1 MRRQDDLLNSAPV
14 AILIYWACGVWPMGR
29 TGYGIERVR
38 GGHALGSSVL
48 PTDVEIS
55 RLSKPRASPG
65 RQPAAR
71 LARMRVPPSRLW
83 VDGRSRQP
91 ARSPPP
97 QRPPPAAPQP
107 ARSTKQALVAAT
119 CQRDQWPPALRRP
132 AASAKC
138 CAILALIVALLTAG
152 VLGAGSYFG
161 LPIAMEVRA
170 LRKNRGACCRFSKGF
185 RHRKYD

>member
-1 MRRQDDLLNSAPV
+1 MPLTGHHGTTRGHVLPRRLLYRKVRKMRRQDDLLNSAPV

-91 ARSPPP
+91 ARSPRRVLETVTSAVGE
-97 QRPPPAAPQP
+97 RPALFRTL
-107 ARSTKQALVAAT
+107 RSTPVECTQPSTTGTQPPVECA
-119 CQRDQWPPALRRP
+119 QR
-132 AASAKC
+132 
-138 CAILALIVALLTAG
+138 G
-152 VLGAGSYFG
+152 G
-161 LPIAMEVRA
+161 LSVVECPR
-170 LRKNRGACCRFSKGF
+170 
-185 RHRKYD
+185 

>member
-1 MRRQDDLLNSAPV
+1 MTCSILHPRNSHLL
-14 AILIYWACGVWPMGR
+14 GVWPMGR

-97 QRPPPAAPQP
+97 QRPPPAAPQRSP
-107 ARSTKQALVAAT
+107 PEARSK
-119 CQRDQWPPALRRP
+119 RSWPQLAKETNGLRRCEGCRRVGQVLRHP
-132 AASAKC
+132 GFDCGAAHC
-138 CAILALIVALLTAG
+138 WCPWGWLLLWAAHCNG
-152 VLGAGSYFG
+152 GAGNC
-161 LPIAMEVRA
+161 A
-170 LRKNRGACCRFSKGF
+170 KNRGACCRFSKGF